1 MLTIEERNQ
10 TLRVATVLTAAAELP
25 TDSVISSPALRRNVD
40 ASIPRVLEL
49 NLARHIGPII
59 LNGLLG
65 ARWTPD
71 QTGLLKVKVRH
82 GNAKRVSRGTLADG
96 WSEPIGAQLINSWAE
111 QVLLTAVEEVS
122 KSQMPSGTLEFSHA
136 GSGEVGSTD
145 KVFCELTTWIV
156 RLLQLPPDELDL
168 ESVRSLT
175 LDYQG

>member
-82 GNAKRVSRGTLADG
+82 GNAKRVLEDTLADG
-96 WSEPIGAQLINSWAE
+96 WSELVGVQLLKPWAE
-111 QVLLTAVEEVS
+111 QVLSTAVEEVS
-122 KSQMPSGTLEFSHA
+122 KSELPSGTLEFSHA
-136 GSGEVGSTD
+136 GSGEVGGTD
-145 KVFCELTTWIV
+145 KVFCELTRWIV
-156 RLLQLPPDELDL
+156 RLLQLPQDELDL